1 MKKITSD
8 KYSKLCFQRR
18 NDAHDNIF
26 KILKK
31 YKDEKNADLHVFRE
45 PLTYLRNKKVKAVVV
60 VSSLEQ
66 AEAIISEINDEICST
81 NDYIY
86 NLSQDTGN
94 KMTPISYKISTFK
107 TTSTHILTSVS
118 PARSQ
123 TTLTGADLLKK
134 CDKHLSSTFKYKD
147 PTADEDFLKIKKM
160 ITDEII
166 NTADNYYFEKKT
178 GYSYRISYFC
188 PETKKKIQI
197 SVKDIIFLISEQK
210 IVFSENTQKKR
221 TDIIPK
227 EEYLFY
233 GTTCFVREKEK
244 REE

>member
-1 MKKITSD
+1 MIILEQITSES
-8 KYSKLCFQRR
+8 YSKLCFQRK

-31 YKDEKNADLHVFRE
+31 YRNENSADLCILRE
-45 PLTYLRNKKVKAVVV
+45 PLAYLRNKKIKAVVV
-60 VSSLEQ
+60 VTSSEQ

-86 NLSQDTGN
+86 NLSTDTGY
-94 KMTPISYKISTFK
+94 KSSPISYNISTFK
-107 TTSTHILTSVS
+107 TASPYILTSVS

-134 CDKHLSSTFKYKD
+134 CEKQLSSTFKYKG
-147 PTADEDFLKIKKM
+147 PAADEDFLKIKKM
-160 ITDEII
+160 VEDSII
-166 NTADNYYFEKKT
+166 KLDDIYYFEKKT

-188 PETKKKIQI
+188 PEIKKKIQI
-197 SVKDIIFLISEQK
+197 SVKDIVFLISDQK

-221 TDIIPK
+221 TDVIQK
-227 EEYLFY
+227 EEYIYY
-233 GTTCFVREKEK
+233 GTTCFVRK
-244 REE
+244 